1 MVEPELVRDPMPE
14 PFWPAGLP
22 RPRHRASGALSTFT
36 TRFEGAYRHGPWSM
50 AEIVRRATAELA
62 QLAGG
67 AAADEGLD
75 WERALFLD
83 LEAGGHPRGGSCI
96 HVAGLARFVATAA
109 HDADDEFRGFEVV
122 QLVAHTEA
130 GERALLETVARA
142 AADATALVT
151 YSGKSFDA
159 PLLAERAR
167 SHALELALPRRH
179 FDLYRMGT
187 KLLRRRFSD
196 TKLVTLERELLRY
209 ERVLDLPGIAVPWAF
224 RTASEDGIDALL
236 WAIVRHNLLD
246 VVALP
251 ALAAELTLRLESP
264 EESLE
269 QSRLD
274 EQEAAGI
281 AESLEEAKR
290 ALEVAP
296 PYRREAARR
305 KVRRLEKRLQT
316 LQPDA
321 AEAPPLDE
329 GAAPRADDGE
339 PPRPEARK
347 PRRTKGERRSRSDGK
362 SG

>member
-1 MVEPELVRDPMPE
+1 
-14 PFWPAGLP
+14 
-22 RPRHRASGALSTFT
+22 
-36 TRFEGAYRHGPWSM
+36 
-50 AEIVRRATAELA
+50 
-62 QLAGG
+62 
-67 AAADEGLD
+67 
-75 WERALFLD
+75 
-83 LEAGGHPRGGSCI
+83 
-96 HVAGLARFVATAA
+96 
-109 HDADDEFRGFEVV
+109 
-122 QLVAHTEA
+122 
-130 GERALLETVARA
+130 
-142 AADATALVT
+142 
-151 YSGKSFDA
+151 
-159 PLLAERAR
+159 
-167 SHALELALPRRH
+167 
-179 FDLYRMGT
+179 
-187 KLLRRRFSD
+187 
-196 TKLVTLERELLRY
+196 
-209 ERVLDLPGIAVPWAF
+209 
-224 RTASEDGIDALL
+224 
-236 WAIVRHNLLD
+236 VRHNLLD

-296 PYRREAARR
+296 PHRREAARR

-321 AEAPPLDE
+321 AEAPPPDE

-347 PRRTKGERRSRSDGK
+347 PRRTKGERRSRSDGE